1 MSKIKL
7 ITDGGADIK
16 PSVAER
22 YNIRVIP
29 FSYTF
34 DGENYCRT
42 GIDETTDEFYA
53 RMRASEVLPKTTQIT
68 PGQYTEAYLEEIE
81 NGYDTII
88 VVSLSSTAS
97 GACQNAI
104 MAAKEVM
111 EDNNCDIRVVDS
123 QSFTCLYGQPVIHAA
138 HMIEDGASVDEIED
152 YLKKATAD
160 INAVFVVDDLIYLKK
175 GGRINAATLLFANM
189 LDIKPMLM
197 VGGGL
202 VVQADKV
209 RGEKRVHKKIMDM
222 ATEHCGDLNGKTVI
236 FVYGDVPDKRDKL
249 EADVKERF
257 PEVNVKF
264 CRIGQLIGCH
274 IGPTVYGMVYSTS
287 GEFDIS
293 DYEEE

>member
-1 MSKIKL
+1 MAKIKL
-7 ITDGGADIK
+7 ITDGGADLK

-53 RMRASEVLPKTTQIT
+53 RMRTSEELPKTTQIT
-68 PGQYTEAYLEEIE
+68 PAQYTEAYREEIA
-81 NGYDTII
+81 NGYDAII
-88 VVSLSSTAS
+88 VVSLSSAAS

-104 MAAKEVM
+104 LAAQEIM
-111 EDNNCDIRVVDS
+111 DETECDIRVVDS

-138 HMIEDGASVDEIED
+138 HMIEAGASVDKIEE

-160 INAVFVVDDLIYLKK
+160 LNAVFVVEDLIYLKK

-189 LDIKPMLM
+189 LDIKPMLK

-222 ATEHCGDLNGKTVI
+222 AVEQCGDLNGKNVI
-236 FVYGDVPDKRDKL
+236 IVWADVPDKRDKL
-249 EADVKERF
+249 AEDVKEAF
-257 PEVNVKF
+257 PGANIQF

-287 GEFDIS
+287 GQFDIS